1 MNLIKG
7 YKMSRKRKK
16 RKQSRKK
23 HQDLVPLV
31 IMPSDPHLS
40 LPIISPSTI
49 YQMFLQ
55 GKSDLVCKTIQDVLH
70 FFEIHNYRC
79 FNTEAMQRINDFVGV
94 VLALMANPDFRI
106 DDAYCLPLIARGH
119 IFANLVRLSAYKS
132 TDSVLTHILNQQGNY
147 AKLLF
152 LYTSL
157 CKNHV
162 PVSTLFDLHPT
173 LASMWYFTYSIP
185 SVGHVTK
192 TIHDNVERYLTD
204 IDDRYTLVDH
214 RVTPLYFACTYIN
227 DKDGA
232 DRRVKEILNREC
244 KKKTADV
251 KITNIPA
258 RDSICL
264 ITAKWFDNSAVYK
277 SCSPYIEQLYKRY
290 RLTLVHV
297 GPVRPSNL
305 VLEPFDKVHY
315 LKFEKHLLDTDSIKE
330 NDFQLAYFTDIG
342 MNDESIWLSNMRL
355 APVQVTSY
363 GHPVSTFGGDIDYY
377 IGGEE
382 SEIVEDAEK
391 NYSERLVLIPGIGS
405 HPSWPTYKAKF
416 LEKKCE
422 EIIINCVWGPDK
434 YNWPMMQT
442 LAKIVQQAKTPL
454 QFQFFCSKGVNRY
467 QSMLPFVADV
477 RSILGNHVR
486 VHADKEYFDYMKE
499 AEYGDFALNSWPFGG
514 YNTVVEA
521 LYLGKPVITMEGSKF
536 YNRVAACL
544 LRKVGLDD
552 LIVHTFDDF
561 VELTVRMVDD
571 KDFRDEKREHLKN
584 IDLRAIL
591 FDTDEPVHFKDTIE
605 YLIDN
610 HERLKAEGSKKSII
624 MRNHLDKSC

>member
-1 MNLIKG
+1 MG
-7 YKMSRKRKK
+7 RKRKK
-16 RKQSRKK
+16 RKRSQKK
-23 HQDLVPLV
+23 LILPKQDLVPLI
-31 IMPSDPHLS
+31 IMPGDSKTT
-40 LPIISPSTI
+40 LPIVNPSKI

-55 GKSDLVCKTIQDVLH
+55 GKSDLVCQAIQDVLH
-70 FFEIHNYRC
+70 FFELHNYKC
-79 FNTEAMQRINDFVGV
+79 FNVEAMQHINDFVSV
-94 VLALMANPDFRI
+94 TLALMANPDFRI
-106 DDAYCLPLIARGH
+106 DDKYCLPLVARGH
-119 IFANLVRLSAYKS
+119 IFANLVRMSSYGS
-132 TDSVLTHILNQQGNY
+132 TDSVLSHILSQQGNY

-157 CKNHV
+157 CKTHV

-173 LASMWYFTYSIP
+173 LASMWYFTYAIP

-232 DRRVKEILNREC
+232 DRKVKEILNREC
-244 KKKTADV
+244 KKLTASV
-251 KITNIPA
+251 KITNTPA

-277 SCSPYIEQLYKRY
+277 SCSPYLEQLYKRY
-290 RLTLVHV
+290 RLTLVHLGNV
-297 GPVRPSNL
+297 KPTNL

-315 LKFEKHLLDTDSIKE
+315 IQFNKSTLNTDPIIK
-330 NDFQLAYFTDIG
+330 NDYQLAYFADIG

-355 APVQVTSY
+355 APVQVTGY

-382 SEIVEDAEK
+382 SEVVEDAEK
-391 NYSERLVLIPGIGS
+391 NYSERLVLIPGTGQ
-405 HPSWPTYKAKF
+405 HPSWPTYEAKF
-416 LEKKCE
+416 LEKKRE

-434 YNWPMMQT
+434 YNWTMMQV
-442 LAKIVQQAKTPL
+442 LAKIIQQAKTPL
-454 QFQFFCSKGVNRY
+454 EFQFFCSKGVNRY

-477 RSILGNHVR
+477 KSILGNHVR

-521 LYLGKPVITMEGSKF
+521 LYLGKPVITMEGGKF
-536 YNRVAACL
+536 YNRVGACL

-552 LIVHTFDDF
+552 LIVHSLDDF
-561 VELTVRMVDD
+561 AELTVRMVDD
-571 KDFRDEKREHLKN
+571 KDFREKKREHLRD
-584 IDLRAIL
+584 IDLRAVL
-591 FDTDEPVHFKDTIE
+591 FDTDEPTHFKDTIE

-610 HERLKAEGSKKSII
+610 HDCLKAEGSKKPII
-624 MRNHLDKSC
+624 MRNHLDFFS